1 MILIY
6 CKYRYIFH
14 TCKLFRKNIKTN
26 TNNTLKNKKRPLEI
40 IISNG
45 RSILPINILLL
56 KEASLKNDAATIN
69 LAVNFLRV
77 LSQTDA
83 SYFCSTL
90 DDH

>member
-1 MILIY
+1 MFLIY
-6 CKYRYIFH
+6 CKYRYIFY

-26 TNNTLKNKKRPLEI
+26 TDNTLKNKKRPLEI

-56 KEASLKNDAATIN
+56 EEASLKNDAATIN